1 MKKTSGAVVEEAFIF
16 DRVHLACCVVYLC
29 TLGGAVL
36 RGHLGGGRG
45 GSWERERGTGSEG
58 ERLRSTKKFH
68 PLLKMEVRQASDIQ
82 VDVTLIVIVRMDS
95 KSLGGIWSCEIDIP
109 QP

>member
-1 MKKTSGAVVEEAFIF
+1 MKKASGPVLKEAFIF

-36 RGHLGGGRG
+36 RGHRR
-45 GSWERERGTGSEG
+45 GSWERKRGTGSEG
-58 ERLRSTKKFH
+58 ERGRSTKRFH
-68 PLLKMEVRQASDIQ
+68 QLLKMEVTKASDIQ

-95 KSLGGIWSCEIDIP
+95 KSLGGIWSREIDIP